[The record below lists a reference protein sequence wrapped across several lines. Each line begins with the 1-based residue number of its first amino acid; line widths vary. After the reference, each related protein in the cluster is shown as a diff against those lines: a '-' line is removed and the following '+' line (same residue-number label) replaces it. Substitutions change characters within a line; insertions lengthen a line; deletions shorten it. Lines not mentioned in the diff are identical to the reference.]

1 MSGLVSVLVIVAVIA
16 VVVVRQCS
24 AQRISGDRRWWVLPG
39 VLLVMALREPGLVDP
54 HHEAL
59 SVVVLG
65 AELAVGLVTGAGWA
79 WTSRLWRAEDGTLW
93 SKGTRA
99 TVWVWTGG
107 LVLRAALYGL
117 GAAMGIHQGGPAL
130 MMALAVTLLVRS
142 GLLALRAAG
151 MARTDGAPAESAG
164 RRPAEGALLRPTWKD
179 RV

>member
-1 MSGLVSVLVIVAVIA
+1 MSGPVNVLVIIAVIA

-39 VLLVMALREPGLVDP
+39 VLLVMALREPGLMDP
-54 HHEAL
+54 HHQAL

-79 WTSRLWRAEDGTLW
+79 WTTRLWHAEDGTLW
-93 SKGTRA
+93 SKGTKA
-99 TVWVWTGG
+99 TVCVWTGG

-117 GAAMGIHQGGPAL
+117 GAALGIHQGGQAL
-130 MMALAVTLLVRS
+130 MAALAVTLLVRS
-142 GLLALRAAG
+142 GALALRVAG
-151 MARTDGAPAESAG
+151 MARTGPAPAEDTSPGPAG
-164 RRPAEGALLRPTWKD
+164 GALVRPMKD